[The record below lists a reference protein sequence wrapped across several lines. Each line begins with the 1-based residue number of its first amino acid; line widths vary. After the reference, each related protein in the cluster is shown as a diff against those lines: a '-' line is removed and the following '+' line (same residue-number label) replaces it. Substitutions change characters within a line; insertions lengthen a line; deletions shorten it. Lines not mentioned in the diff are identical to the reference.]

1 MTFYLLAVLACAPLV
16 ASALAK
22 GWDWAWGERPR
33 GILSTP
39 VDHALTVVQ
48 ALACL
53 AFVLSGAPAAL
64 LAVSGLYAVMG
75 LAVLWLRARRGRAD
89 CGCWGRSRSGRLGY
103 PLGLVNLALAAFA
116 GAVAY
121 LAEAAPG
128 LAYLAQTPPGLAA
141 RVLVFGAMA
150 VVLFHAMVIM
160 PVYRPVLR
168 EYRLRADR
176 YRPWFQGF
184 PDLRPAERD
193 A

>member
-1 MTFYLLAVLACAPLV
+1 MTSYLLAVLACAPLV
-16 ASALAK
+16 ASVLAK
-22 GWDWAWGERPR
+22 SWDWVWGERPR
-33 GILSTP
+33 GILSAP
-39 VDHALTVVQ
+39 VDHTLTVVQ

-53 AFVLSGAPAAL
+53 AFVLSGAVTAL
-64 LAVSGLYAVMG
+64 YAVSVLYAVMG

-103 PLGLVNLALAAFA
+103 PLGLANLALAAFA
-116 GAVAY
+116 CGVAY
-121 LAEAAPG
+121 TAAP
-128 LAYLAQTPPGLAA
+128 PPDLAA
-141 RVLVFGAMA
+141 RVLVFGATI

-168 EYRLRADR
+168 TYRERADR

-184 PDLRPAERD
+184 PDLRPADRD